1 MMCQQKE
8 FTSLPPH
15 LLSLRGSEPDL
26 PACAVAPVAPAA
38 FSCCFLCS
46 SNEAKS
52 VFNAD
57 RSACSF
63 VICNQRKL
71 WGTEHTG
78 REVTLHM
85 GEA

>member
-1 MMCQQKE
+1 MSTEGSYNPM
-8 FTSLPPH
+8 H
-15 LLSLRGSEPDL
+15 YLLSLRGSEPDL

-63 VICNQRKL
+63 VICNQGRKKY
-71 WGTEHTG
+71 
-78 REVTLHM
+78 
-85 GEA
+85 GELNTIGMEGGGVAK